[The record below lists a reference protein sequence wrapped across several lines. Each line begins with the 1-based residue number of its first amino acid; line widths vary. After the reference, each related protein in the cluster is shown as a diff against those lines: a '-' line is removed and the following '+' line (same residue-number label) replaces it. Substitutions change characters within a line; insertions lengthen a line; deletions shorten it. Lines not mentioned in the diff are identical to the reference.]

1 MTDLS
6 LSVAIGDYDRN
17 RPLIDGAVQ
26 IDGTNPVFMKL
37 SPEEIFFRAFRHKE
51 FDVCE
56 LSFST
61 YALNV
66 SRGKSEYIAIPA
78 FLSRAFRH
86 SSIYIR
92 NDKGINSPE
101 DMKGKRIGVAE
112 YQLTANVWARALLE
126 DEYGVKPSD
135 CSWVRGGMEVA
146 DRPEKVKLE
155 LPEDVHME
163 PAPPG
168 RTLNQLLADGEID
181 AYMGPRTLSCFDNK
195 HPNVVRLF
203 EDSRAAAQKYYERT
217 SVFPIM
223 HVVGVRRSIAEKHP
237 WLPMALLKAF
247 ERSKALALEAML
259 DTSATKVTLPFVE
272 EQLEAA
278 IQLMGDDFW
287 PYGFKNNTHVL
298 DVFLDHHHRQGLS
311 ERRVSAEE
319 LFWPAT
325 LEGFSV

>member
-1 MTDLS
+1 MTDLN
-6 LSVAIGDYDRN
+6 LSFAIGDYDRN

-26 IDGTNPVFMKL
+26 IDGTNPTFMKL
-37 SPEEIFFRAFRHKE
+37 SPEEIFFRAFRNKE

-66 SRGKSEYIAIPA
+66 SRGNSEYIAIPA

-92 NDKGINSPE
+92 NDKGINEPK
-101 DMKGKRIGVAE
+101 DLKGKRIAVAE

-146 DRPEKVKLE
+146 DRPEKVKLV
-155 LPEDVHME
+155 LPSDVHMVS
-163 PAPPG
+163 APKG
-168 RTLNQLLADGEID
+168 RTLNQMFEDGEID
-181 AYMGPRTLSCFDNK
+181 AYMGPRALSCFDNK
-195 HPNVVRLF
+195 HPKVKRLF
-203 EDSRAAAQKYYERT
+203 QDSKTVAQEYYRKT
-217 SVFPIM
+217 SIFPIM
-223 HVVGVRRSIAEKHP
+223 HVVGVRRSLAEQHP

-247 ERSKALALEAML
+247 EKSKALAMKALM
-259 DTSATKVTLPFVE
+259 DTSATKITLPFVE

-278 IQLMGDDFW
+278 QEFMGTDFW
-287 PYGFKNNTHVL
+287 SYGYKNNLETL
-298 DVFLDHHHRQGLS
+298 DAFLEHHYRQGLS
-311 ERRVSAEE
+311 ERKVTSEE

-325 LEGFSV
+325 LQSYAI